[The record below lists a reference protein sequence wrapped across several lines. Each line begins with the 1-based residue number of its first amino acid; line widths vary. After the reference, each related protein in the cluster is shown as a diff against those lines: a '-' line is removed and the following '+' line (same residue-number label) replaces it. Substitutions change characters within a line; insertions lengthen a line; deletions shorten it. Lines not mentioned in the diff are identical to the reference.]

1 MTPIPQSFS
10 WDMVSTSSSSRLK
23 GESLYLCLYRT
34 PYKQGTRP
42 CTHFVLSIQLSDIFM
57 SSSTDPENVDE
68 IINISDQSKLL
79 KVVDFTSGTDEDP
92 HFENCAVFDSNI
104 VVAGLPVSSRSTS
117 RQIVVLTC
125 KPTTTATHHRSLKEI
140 IKPFKQPKPT
150 PFLKEI
156 KGKLYALSYF
166 PRRFFQIPMF
176 EVFDRNQEQWIPL
189 PNPPV
194 ITESKLQ
201 GHIADRFDYRLTVAG
216 TKFLVSSKCKEGVF
230 LLDVDEE
237 HPEWRRKDSLGK
249 SLPLELGWPFV
260 VEDVNGGS
268 FVMFRYTHWPQ
279 QTLLVFLMSHQC
291 DSLETMKPL
300 QLPKLPAAF
309 FPGCCLSYAGFVDL
323 GNRQVC
329 LILHTFFSPIKYDE
343 KNGRQLPW
351 DDDRDS
357 KGIFVFVPFEYEIT
371 TSSQVT
377 LRFLPVR
384 QLEYT
389 PLTLANDD
397 DHPIM
402 SEVLIGAF
410 VL

>member
-1 MTPIPQSFS
+1 MI
-10 WDMVSTSSSSRLK
+10 STSSSSRLK
-23 GESLYLCLYRT
+23 GESLYLCLYRN

-68 IINISDQSKLL
+68 LDEIISISDQNKLL
-79 KVVDFTSGTDEDP
+79 KVVDFTSGPDEDP
-92 HFENCAVFDSNI
+92 HFQNCAVFDSNI
-104 VVAGLPVSSRSTS
+104 VVAGIPVSSRSTS

-125 KPTTTATHHRSLKEI
+125 KPTTTHQRSLKDI
-140 IKPFKQPKPT
+140 IKPFNKPKST

-156 KGKLYALSYF
+156 KGKLYALAYS
-166 PRRFFQIPMF
+166 PRRYFHIPMF

-194 ITESKLQ
+194 INESTLQ
-201 GHIADRFDYRLTVAG
+201 GYIADRFDYRLAVAG
-216 TKFLVSSKCKEGVF
+216 TKFLVSSECKEGVF

-237 HPEWRRKDSLGK
+237 HPEWRRQDSLGK
-249 SLPLELGWPFV
+249 SLPRELDWPFV

-279 QTLLVFLMSHQC
+279 QTLSVFLMSHQC
-291 DSLETMKPL
+291 DSLEIMKPL
-300 QLPKLPAAF
+300 QLPKLPAPF
-309 FPGCCLSYAGFVDL
+309 FPGCCLSYAGFFDL
-323 GNRQVC
+323 GDRQVC

-343 KNGRQLPW
+343 KEGKQLPW

-371 TSSQVT
+371 TCSQVT
-377 LRFLPVR
+377 IRFL
-384 QLEYT
+384 LCANLST
-389 PLTLANDD
+389 PPWRWPTMM
-397 DHPIM
+397 IIQSWM
-402 SEVLIGAF
+402 KF
-410 VL
+410 